1 MLKSASSGND
11 IMKKTSVDN
20 FVSELEVKLPP
31 HEKFLKL
38 GDFTSLWQDESGN
51 FVRLNYERG
60 PLLYALIAKF
70 KPKNV
75 LEFGTGG
82 GYGTLCMAWAMNDYN
97 IDGKIYTIDR
107 YSQDLSF
114 DRPINYT
121 EEFSPT
127 VEHLSLKEL
136 WSKIA
141 STDWLKHIEPLT
153 GYSGEIMSKYKFP
166 KIDFAYIDGH
176 HVFRAVEHD
185 FYAFLNVSSNDFH
198 ILFDDYGISDGVT
211 KLIDDDISKNFTCVV
226 IKTNLKQQYQELDL
240 KTIKSDLFP
249 TLVLVSTNFLKNH
262 YNKLYPTHK
271 INDVLKKYRKFEK
284 RWRLRQKINQKLPM
298 LKNISFSKYFRS

>member
-1 MLKSASSGND
+1 MEITD
-11 IMKKTSVDN
+11 IRS
-20 FVSELEVKLPP
+20 FI
-31 HEKFLKL
+31 KFLGVTVPDDKEFL
-38 GDFTSLWQDESGN
+38 ILSKSTPIYPENEQLHSN
-51 FVRLNYERG
+51 NYERG
-60 PLLYALIAKF
+60 ILLYALIAKY
-70 KPKNV
+70 KPQNV
-75 LEFGTGG
+75 LEIGTAK
-82 GYGTLCMAWAMNDYN
+82 GYSTLCMAWAMHDHN
-97 IDGKIYTIDR
+97 IPGTIYTIDPTLNTKFEIKI
-107 YSQDLSF
+107 D
-114 DRPINYT
+114 DEINILT
-121 EEFSPT
+121 TPQ
-127 VEHLSLKEL
+127 L